1 MRDNDREI
9 SVVRKPKN
17 IVEQGWEKVAAVE
30 HAARH
35 AREEKRVFRR
45 PDRALFS
52 FITIREAA
60 LESSKLATRSRA
72 ENLPRA
78 LLSPYRDAL
87 LTMQNPTLKKYIPLF
102 IISFISFIFF
112 TLRKKKY
119 VSAHYTWREKF
130 LKNSF
135 RSVSKMIKIKIKIHE
150 ILFSI
155 TKFSKIR

>member
-112 TLRKKKY
+112 TLRKKNTY
-119 VSAHYTWREKF
+119 LSTTLDER
-130 LKNSF
+130 SF
-135 RSVSKMIKIKIKIHE
+135 WKTLLDLFSKMIKIKIKIHE

>member
-112 TLRKKKY
+112 TLRKKKIRIC
-119 VSAHYTWREKF
+119 ALHLTREVFEK
-130 LKNSF
+130 
-135 RSVSKMIKIKIKIHE
+135 
-150 ILFSI
+150 LF
-155 TKFSKIR
+155 